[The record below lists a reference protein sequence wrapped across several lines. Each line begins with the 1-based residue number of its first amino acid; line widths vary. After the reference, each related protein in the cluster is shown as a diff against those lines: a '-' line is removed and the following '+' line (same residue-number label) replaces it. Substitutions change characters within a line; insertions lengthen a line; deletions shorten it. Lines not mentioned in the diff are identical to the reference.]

1 MKPNILQEPWIHL
14 LSPSPLLLI
23 IHSQIAWWFMKTAI
37 MLPRVLHSNSQFWLF
52 KSNIGWMVGCK
63 GDLEPVQGFFIP
75 FWSTITQDT
84 YFLSDTWLH
93 ESCICKWLVYLKR
106 IYDCWL
112 RNSRKYLSQSLN
124 HFYKYIV
131 HASILN
137 EVKAQLCRTI
147 DNKKEIVN
155 FRPPPKKCF

>member
-1 MKPNILQEPWIHL
+1 MPKIQSLPESNKKADKVKLRCKFIDKIYNMIRWNLNSNKNLE
-14 LSPSPLLLI
+14 SNFSAPSPLLLI

-63 GDLEPVQGFFIP
+63 GDFEPMQGFFIP

-106 IYDCWL
+106 IYDRWL
-112 RNSRKYLSQSLN
+112 RNSRKYSSHNLN
-124 HFYKYIV
+124 HLNKYI
-131 HASILN
+131 
-137 EVKAQLCRTI
+137 
-147 DNKKEIVN
+147 
-155 FRPPPKKCF
+155 